1 MVTARRWIGLLGL
14 LALTS
19 GWHLPAAAAPAIT
32 YLDMDSQ
39 WPGGVRA
46 SADEEIRLWVSG
58 SGCRSTQY
66 DSAPVVTGGVIEF
79 SLAFGSVCFATPPP
93 FLWTADIGP
102 LQAGTYAVNYY
113 GQSQPFPDGTTSPKY
128 LLARQY
134 LMVGPRPDPPEPPT
148 PGLADP
154 SFGTDGVLRNPGV
167 GSMAAIRMKMQTGGR
182 VVAGSPSLISRLT
195 DSGAI
200 DGGFAAGGRLQPG
213 DQGTPLSTGAM
224 TIGTND
230 QILFAGRK
238 YDANYHPQF
247 VILRYSSRGD
257 STGEILLDPS
267 ALTDGAVHPTYS
279 FLGNE
284 ATEVAVLP
292 DGRIVA
298 AAFARDYAND
308 TPSRWFVLRF
318 AADGTLDPSFGNA
331 GIYTG
336 PSSGYVHR
344 VVSTADD
351 GLLLLGTDSE
361 LTPAT
366 FLMKLDATGQP
377 DISFGQGGFVYG
389 AFARSAPLVQDDGTI
404 LVGQS
409 DFSILKLRS
418 NGIPDVLFGNQGVLT
433 NRTGIP
439 LLLQDFLR
447 QDDGKL
453 LLVGAQLLP
462 DPFGSPLVMRYQ
474 PVLTRYTREGS
485 LDANF
490 GADGVAEVDVM
501 TVTGINTSPIEA
513 MSLLRLPN
521 GKGLLAVSEGR
532 GAMYIYRFQ
541 GDNNLPALP
550 NYQGLWWNA
559 PAGSE
564 AGWGMN
570 FAHQGDLIFA
580 SWFTYD
586 LGGKPWWLAMTAG
599 KTTDKAYTGSLYQV
613 DGPPFDAAPFPPIG
627 QPGGATGSVVGEAT
641 LTFGDENNATFAYSV
656 NGIAQS
662 KAITR
667 QAFGLLPNC
676 AFGTTTNLALAT
688 NYQDLWWA
696 APAGSEAGWGINLA
710 HQGDTIFATWFTYDH
725 DRTPMWLVVTAART
739 ASKSYTGDLYRATSG
754 PPFSAVPFPP
764 LGSPGGVTG
773 GIVGSATFT
782 FNDGNTGT
790 FAYTVSGIRQS
801 KSITREVFALP
812 GTTCR

>member
-1 MVTARRWIGLLGL
+1 VIRQRLIGLLGL

-32 YLDMDSQ
+32 YVDMDSQ

-66 DSAPVVTGGVIEF
+66 DSPPVVTTGVIEF
-79 SLAFGSVCFATPPP
+79 SLAFGSVCFATPPA
-93 FLWTADIGP
+93 FLWTANIGP
-102 LQAGTYAVNYY
+102 LQQGSYAVNYY
-113 GQSQPFPDGTTSPKY
+113 GQLQPLPDGTASPKY
-128 LLARQY
+128 LLARQT
-134 LMVGPRPDPPEPPT
+134 LIVGARPGAPEPAT

-167 GSMAAIRMKMQTGGR
+167 GSMGAIRMKMQTGGR

-213 DQGTPLSTGAM
+213 DQGLPLTTGAM

-238 YDANYHPQF
+238 YDTNYRPQF
-247 VILRYSSRGD
+247 VIYRYSSRGD
-257 STGEILLDPS
+257 STGEIVLDPS
-267 ALTDGAVHPTYS
+267 TLPSGVLDPTYS
-279 FLGNE
+279 SPGNE
-284 ATEVAVLP
+284 ATEVAALP
-292 DGRIVA
+292 DGHIVA

-308 TPSRWFVLRF
+308 TPSRWFILRF
-318 AADGTLDPSFGNA
+318 AADGTLDPSFGHA
-331 GIYTG
+331 GVYTG

-344 VVSTADD
+344 VVSTVDD
-351 GLLLLGTDSE
+351 GLLVLGTDSE
-361 LTPAT
+361 STPAT
-366 FLMKLDATGQP
+366 FLMKLNATGQL
-377 DISFGQGGFVYG
+377 DTLFGQGGAVYG
-389 AFARSAPLVQDDGTI
+389 PFARTAPLVQDDGTI

-418 NGIPDVLFGNQGVLT
+418 NGVPDLSFGNQGVLP

-447 QDDGKL
+447 QDDGKF

-462 DPFGSPLVMRYQ
+462 DPFGAPLVMRYQ
-474 PVLTRYTREGS
+474 PVLTRYTQEGV

-490 GADGVAEVDVM
+490 GGGGVAKVDVLAI
-501 TVTGINTSPIEA
+501 TGIDIPPVEA
-513 MSLLRLPN
+513 MSLLRLSN
-521 GKGLLAVSEGR
+521 GKGLLAVTEAR

-541 GDNNLPALP
+541 GDSNPQPAPP

-559 PAGSE
+559 PPGSE
-564 AGWGMN
+564 AGWGIN
-570 FAHQGDLIFA
+570 FAHQGDLIFS

-586 LGGKPWWLAMTAG
+586 PAGKPWWLVMTAA
-599 KTTDKAYTGSLYQV
+599 KTADKTYAGSLYQV
-613 DGPPFDAAPFPPIG
+613 NGPEFDAAPFPPVG
-627 QPGGATGSVVGEAT
+627 QLGGATGSIVGEAT
-641 LTFGDENNATFAYSV
+641 LTFGDENNAVFAYAV
-656 NGIAQS
+656 NGIAQT
-662 KAITR
+662 KPITR
-667 QAFGLLPNC
+667 QAFGLLPKC
-676 AFGTTTNLALAT
+676 TFGTTTNLALAT

-725 DRTPMWLVVTAART
+725 DHTPMWLVVTAART

-754 PPFSAVPFPP
+754 PPFNAMPFPP

-790 FAYTVSGIRQS
+790 FAYTVSGITQS
-801 KSITREVFALP
+801 KSITREVFASP